1 MKSLRELGYFRVGAA
16 VPPVRAGAV
25 RDNVDAML
33 ALAYDAVPEGV
44 ELLVFPE
51 LCVTG
56 YTCADLFHQQ
66 TLLDAADAGLA
77 RFLKGTAKLDMLLLV
92 GAPVTAGGLLYNAAV
107 VCQQGRILGVV
118 PKIFLPNAREF
129 YEQRWFAAGAESANA
144 TVCVAG
150 QEAPFG
156 TDLLFS
162 ADSASGVII
171 GVELCEDLWSPL
183 PPSTRQALAGANVI
197 CNLSASNELV
207 GKAPYRRALVAQQ
220 SARCLAGYVYA
231 SAGVGESSTD
241 LVFGGHCLVA
251 ENGQALAESARFEST
266 PSLTVAD
273 LDIMFLRHER
283 RQSQT
288 FVQAVEQ
295 ARRPSAGGLEFRE
308 IVFDAAEVPPAPL
321 RRLPVRHPFVPA
333 DSAERGE
340 RCAEIFAIQSS
351 GLATRL
357 RHCGARRAVIGLSGG
372 LDSTLALLVTVEA
385 FARAGLEHGNIL
397 GITMPGFGTSAR
409 TLGNVKKL
417 AKQLGIRLETI
428 DIRAACA
435 QHLKDLGHDGVTG
448 DLTYENTQA
457 RERTQLLMDKA
468 NQIGGLVVGT
478 GDLSELALGWCTY
491 NGDHMSMYGVNA
503 GVPKTLVRHLV
514 EWVAGHKETPAT
526 AAVLEDILDTPVS
539 PELLPPDAQGRIA
552 QKTESLL
559 GPYELHDFFL
569 HEMIRRGSP
578 PEKIL
583 ALAVQAFGKAAGASQ
598 KAEGRRPKAA
608 AGPRLSAGGLPVY
621 AESVIRDCLKRFLT
635 RFFAHQFKR
644 SCLPDSP
651 KVGSIC
657 LSPRGDW
664 RMPSDA
670 SAAEWLRRLE

>member
-1 MKSLRELGYFRVGAA
+1 MKNLRELGYFRVGAA
-16 VPPVRAGAV
+16 VPPVRPGAV
-25 RDNVDAML
+25 RANVDAML

-56 YTCADLFHQQ
+56 YTCADLFLQQ
-66 TLLDAADAGLA
+66 TLLDAADHELA
-77 RFLKGTAKLDMLLLV
+77 RFLKGTERLDMLILV
-92 GAPVTAGGLLYNAAV
+92 GAPITAGGLLYNAAV
-107 VCQQGRILGVV
+107 VCQKGQILGIV
-118 PKIFLPNAREF
+118 PKTFLPNAREF
-129 YEQRWFAAGAESANA
+129 YEQRWFASGAETANGVA
-144 TVCVAG
+144 CVAG
-150 QEAPFG
+150 QEVPFG
-156 TDLLFS
+156 ADLLFC
-162 ADSASGVII
+162 ADSAGGPTL

-183 PPSTRQALAGANVI
+183 PPSTRHALAGADVI

-207 GKAPYRRALVAQQ
+207 GKAPYRRALIAQQ
-220 SARCLAGYVYA
+220 AARCLAGYVYA

-241 LVFGGHCLVA
+241 LVFGGHCLIT
-251 ENGQALAESARFEST
+251 ENGQTLAESARFET
-266 PSLTVAD
+266 NPTLTIAD

-288 FVQAVEQ
+288 FVKAVEQ
-295 ARRPSAGGLEFRE
+295 ARRPATGGLEFRE
-308 IVFDAAEVPPAPL
+308 IVFDAADVPPAPL
-321 RRLPVRHPFVPA
+321 RRTPVRHPFVPA

-357 RHCGARRAVIGLSGG
+357 RHCGAKNAVIGLSGG

-385 FARAGLEHGNIL
+385 FERAGLPHENIL
-397 GITMPGFGTSAR
+397 GITMPGFGTTTR

-428 DIRAACA
+428 DIRAACT
-435 QHLKDLGHDGVTG
+435 QHLKDLGHDGTTG
-448 DLTYENTQA
+448 DVTYENTQA

-468 NQIGGLVVGT
+468 NQTGGLVIGT

-503 GVPKTLVRHLV
+503 GVPKTLVQHLV
-514 EWVAGHKETPAT
+514 EWVAEHKETPAT
-526 AAVLEDILDTPVS
+526 AAVLEDILDTPIS
-539 PELLPPDAQGRIA
+539 PELLPPDAKGHIA
-552 QKTESLL
+552 QKTESVL

-569 HEMIRRGSP
+569 YEMVRRGSP

-583 ALAVQAFGKAAGASQ
+583 ALALEAFRVTDS
-598 KAEGRRPKAA
+598 ELRV
-608 AGPRLSAGGLPVY
+608 GGSKRATRNTKHEMDGY
-621 AESVIRDCLKRFLT
+621 AESTIKECLTRFLT
-635 RFFAHQFKR
+635 RFFAQQFKR
-644 SCLPDSP
+644 SCLPDGP

-670 SAAEWLRRLE
+670 SAAEWLKRLE